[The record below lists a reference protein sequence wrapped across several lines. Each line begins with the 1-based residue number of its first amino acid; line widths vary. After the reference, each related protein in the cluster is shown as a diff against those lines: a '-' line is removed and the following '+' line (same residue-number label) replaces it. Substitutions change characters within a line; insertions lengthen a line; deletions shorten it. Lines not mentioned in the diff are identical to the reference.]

1 MAIKLTID
9 ETSVAKPQAV
19 VPMHPKSALFFLAES
34 NRLLEDAD
42 NLQEI
47 VRQYAELC
55 TRAVC
60 KGDVRAAEIVALR
73 DRVVDAIMSFEPPI
87 G

>member
-19 VPMHPKSALFFLAES
+19 ETMDPKSALFFLAES

-47 VRQYAELC
+47 VLQYAALC
-55 TRAVC
+55 SRAAF